1 MTTIMVLG
9 PGCAKCNKLLEN
21 VEKAVKELDMDCA
34 VEKITDINA
43 ITSYDVLMTP
53 ALVIDGKVKSSG
65 SALNV
70 DKVKSIISEKRNES

>member
-1 MTTIMVLG
+1 MEKILVLG
-9 PGCAKCNKLLEN
+9 PGCAKCNKLYEN
-21 VEKAVKELDMDCA
+21 VTQAIRELEISCD
-34 VEKITDINA
+34 VEKITNINE

-70 DKVKSIISEKRNES
+70 EKVKSIITET

>member
-1 MTTIMVLG
+1 MKTILVLG

-21 VEKAVKELDMDCA
+21 VEKAVKELDIDCA

-53 ALVIDGKVKSSG
+53 ALVIDGSVKSSG

-70 DKVKSIISEKRNES
+70 DKVKTIISEL

>member
-1 MTTIMVLG
+1 MTKILVLG
-9 PGCAKCNKLLEN
+9 PGCAKCNKLFEN
-21 VEKAVKELDMDCA
+21 VEQALKELDIACA
-34 VEKITDINA
+34 VEKITDINT

-70 DKVKSIISEKRNES
+70 DKVKSIISEI